1 MKIDNIMDIAN
12 YFSYNSVVI
21 ISYFLICLLVLIID
35 TISKGKLNNFLTTR
49 RGSLLNPMTYIRLV
63 TSGLCHKDWTHFRN
77 NFVMILLV
85 GPLLEEKYGS
95 IPMLEMIII
104 TTIASSLVHLF
115 IYENGAIGASD
126 NVYMMVVL
134 CSIVNISQGK
144 IPVTLILIFLFYV
157 ADEIIKQI
165 FKRNDNIAHDSHIVG
180 AICGFIF
187 GYFIF

>member
-95 IPMLEMIII
+95 ISMLEMIII

>member
-49 RGSLLNPMTYIRLV
+49 RGSLWNPMTYIRLV

-95 IPMLEMIII
+95 ISMLEMIII